1 MARRIKNAYIIAK
14 KKQLKKIRYSKKI
27 EPVTFNYRLKTL
39 FLIYLLKCIIF
50 SPIIAIK
57 LYFTLMKTHFFK
69 FLLLNFSALVV
80 VLIYIFICYI
90 SLPNISK
97 LYNYKPS
104 LSSKFYDRNDNL
116 IFELGNERR
125 TYIPIEQ
132 IPKPLIYA
140 FIATEDKTFYTNS
153 GIDFYGLA
161 RTAITDV
168 YKFVRRQKLAGASTI
183 TQQVVKNILL
193 TNERTITRKIKEII
207 LSYRI
212 SKILSKDK
220 IMEIYLNHIYLGM
233 QAYGIVSASEEYF
246 GKTVAQLTIPEMAM
260 LAAMPKA
267 PSAINPFRNYNRAL
281 QRRNWVLLR
290 MMEDGYIT
298 PDKYEEYKN
307 TELVVTKRHSFYA
320 PFYAPS
326 FFTQNLLTAKE
337 TKITKDDL
345 LNNGYKIKLTI
356 DKDLQN
362 LAQNALNHSLENY
375 SKKHGFEGA
384 LFSFSENETKQ
395 RTPLE
400 LLRQVDE
407 PENINKFQIAV
418 VLEVNEDAVKIGLKN
433 NQTGIILLNDM
444 LWAKQKITE
453 TEIKDTEIKQ
463 CSDVL
468 KVGDVIVVD
477 KKTDDSNYY
486 TLEQLPKINGGV
498 LVMNP
503 QTGEILAMV
512 GGYADPAGGFNRTIQ
527 AYRQMGSVIKPFVYA
542 TALENGFTPASIF
555 MDADININIG
565 DGIVWSPTNHT
576 KTTAGP
582 TTLRIGLEKSKNTIT
597 IRVADA
603 VGIKKIRKTIIKSGL
618 NSNPESNLSTALG
631 SVESS
636 IIDIARAYSAFV
648 NNGVEPNTY
657 LINSVSLQHSSNEVR
672 DSSVFNKIYFSKCDA
687 NAMCKVDVEKST
699 LPEQQENNDENQ
711 TDKVNEQSE
720 EQKQQ
725 ENKTKNKTIFSP
737 ETSYQ
742 IINMLEGAVI
752 RGTSQ
757 RLKSLGIPL
766 ASKTGT
772 SNEGKDMWNVAI
784 TPELIIVVYVGY
796 DVPMETG
803 NYGSQYALPVTKEI
817 LSNLIGQI
825 QFNDFQ
831 TPDGIKFI
839 KINRKTG
846 KKVTSN
852 EVEIDNDNVDENKNQ
867 TDNTDFIFEAF
878 KEKDLVNEENLQ
890 NEQTS
895 EDFIDITDI
904 NN

>member
-1 MARRIKNAYIIAK
+1 MTNTHTNTEK
-14 KKQLKKIRYSKKI
+14 KKLKPNIASKNSKQINIRYQLKISFF
-27 EPVTFNYRLKTL
+27 TH
-39 FLIYLLKCIIF
+39 LLQCIIF
-50 SPIIAIK
+50 SPIIAVRW
-57 LYFTLMKTHFFK
+57 YFTLMKTRFFK

-80 VLIYIFICYI
+80 ILIYLFICYI

-104 LSSKFYDRNDNL
+104 LSSKFYDRNNNL

-153 GIDFYGLA
+153 GIDFYGLT
-161 RTAITDV
+161 RTAIIDV

-307 TELVVTKRHSFYA
+307 TELIVKKRHNFYA
-320 PFYAPS
+320 PFYAPA

-337 TKITKDDL
+337 THITKNDL

-356 DKDLQN
+356 DKDLQK
-362 LAQNALNHSLENY
+362 LAQNALNNSLENY

-384 LFSFSENETKQ
+384 IFSFSEQEIKQ
-395 RTPLE
+395 YTPLE
-400 LLRQVDE
+400 LLRKIDE
-407 PENINKFQIAV
+407 PENINRFQTAV

-433 NQTGIILLNDM
+433 NQTGTILLNDM

-453 TEIKDTEIKQ
+453 TEIKDTEIKR

-468 KVGDVIVVD
+468 KVGDVIIVD
-477 KKTDDSNYY
+477 KKTDESNYY

-498 LVMNP
+498 LAMNP
-503 QTGEILAMV
+503 HTGEILAMV

-527 AYRQMGSVIKPFVYA
+527 AYRQMGSVIKPFIYA

-555 MDADININIG
+555 MDADISINIG
-565 DGIVWSPTNHT
+565 DRVVWNPTNHT
-576 KTTAGP
+576 KTTTGP

-597 IRVADA
+597 VRVADA

-618 NSNPESNLSTALG
+618 NPNPESNLSTALG

-636 IIDIARAYSAFV
+636 LIDIARAYSAFV
-648 NNGVEPNTY
+648 NNGIKPNTY
-657 LINSVSLQHSSNEVR
+657 LIDNISLQNSSNEPK
-672 DSSVFNKIYFSKCDA
+672 DSLVFNKIYFSDCDA
-687 NAMCKVDVEKST
+687 NAMCKVDFEKNT
-699 LPEQQENNDENQ
+699 IQEQQEN
-711 TDKVNEQSE
+711 TNEAQNNE
-720 EQKQQ
+720 DVEQNKEQKQQ
-725 ENKTKNKTIFSP
+725 EDKAKNTAIFSP

-796 DVPMETG
+796 DVPMATG
-803 NYGSQYALPVTKEI
+803 NYGSQYALPVVKEI

-825 QFNDFQ
+825 QFNDFP

-846 KKVTSN
+846 KKVNSN
-852 EVEIDNDNVDENKNQ
+852 EVEIDDKNTDNTKNQ
-867 TDNTDFIFEAF
+867 TDSTDFIFEAF
-878 KEKDLVNEENLQ
+878 KENDLVNEENLQ
-890 NEQTS
+890 NEQAS